1 MRASSAVARA
11 SISVLAAMTL
21 SIPTL
26 SVGAI
31 GLVLAIIITVVFAV
45 IKLLLRVV
53 IKVELLCLMRVNSG
67 VILNL

>member
-1 MRASSAVARA
+1 MA
-11 SISVLAAMTL
+11 LF
-21 SIPTL
+21 IPTS

-31 GLVLAIIITVVFAV
+31 GLVLAIVMTVIFAV

-53 IKVELLCLMRVNSG
+53 IKVELLCLMRANSG

>member
-1 MRASSAVARA
+1 VVARA
-11 SISVLAAMTL
+11 SMSVPAAMTL

-45 IKLLLRVV
+45 IEFLPRVV
-53 IKVELLCLMRVNSG
+53 IKVELLCLIRANSG
-67 VILNL
+67 VILNF